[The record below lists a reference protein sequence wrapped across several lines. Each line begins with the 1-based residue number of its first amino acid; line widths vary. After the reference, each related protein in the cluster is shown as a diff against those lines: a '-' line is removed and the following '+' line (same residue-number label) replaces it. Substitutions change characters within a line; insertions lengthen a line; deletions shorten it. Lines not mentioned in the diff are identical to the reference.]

1 MCVGGGKTKQKTSSI
16 FSNKVPPS
24 FRRAQEKSLSQK
36 WSPSP
41 LIVSCHSFTLM
52 GRRWSDEIIPLVCF
66 WAKCRRQPPRWLSVV
81 SWRSQACAAPSSG
94 IYWPTSSKWN
104 NMAQRCNPLLRL
116 GSQSLESE
124 SRIFYIFL
132 QYSIE
137 QIISLH
143 WSLFP
148 E

>member
-1 MCVGGGKTKQKTSSI
+1 MILHSLRKEDCNLLCVWGGGKQNKKPQVYFPTKFLLLLGGLRKNLSLK
-16 FSNKVPPS
+16 NGAPPLLLS
-24 FRRAQEKSLSQK
+24 AVTVSLSWEGDEVMRLSLLSVFEQ
-36 WSPSP
+36 SVVGSP
-41 LIVSCHSFTLM
+41 LV
-52 GRRWSDEIIPLVCF
+52 
-66 WAKCRRQPPRWLSVV
+66 
-81 SWRSQACAAPSSG
+81 
-94 IYWPTSSKWN
+94 WPTSSKWN

-143 WSLFP
+143 
-148 E
+148 